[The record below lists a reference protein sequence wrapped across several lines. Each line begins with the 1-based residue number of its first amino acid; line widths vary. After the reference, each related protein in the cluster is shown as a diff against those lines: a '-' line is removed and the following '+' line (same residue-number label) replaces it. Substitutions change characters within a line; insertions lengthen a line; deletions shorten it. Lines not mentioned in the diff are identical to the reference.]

1 MDDRDRNEPYR
12 RPAWMPWAM
21 TSFALLLVA
30 FGAFVFGTRWE
41 PSGMTGEPVMR
52 HWHSGFPGFFFGM
65 FLLFFILGGF
75 RRMWW
80 WGGYPYHRPWRY
92 RRYYEEP
99 REDDEERRWE
109 AWHRREHERMDAS
122 RNNPRT

>member
-12 RPAWMPWAM
+12 RPAWIPWAM

-30 FGAFVFGTRWE
+30 FGAFAFGTRWE
-41 PSGMTGEPVMR
+41 PAAMSGDHVVR
-52 HWHSGFPGFFFGM
+52 HWHSSGFPGFFFGM

-80 WGGYPYHRPWRY
+80 WGGGYPYYRSRRF
-92 RRYYEEP
+92 RRYYDDP
-99 REDDEERRWE
+99 RDDERHWE
-109 AWHRREHERMDAS
+109 EWHRREHERMDGS
-122 RNNPRT
+122 RGNPRT